1 MPRSWNASLRKATAR
16 QARSTSPESASGLF
30 SPAATSISMHC
41 RGCDWKSEVKSQKE
55 EVRNH
60 GAMNTSEK
68 LETRCVIVGGGPA
81 GMMAGYLLA
90 RAGVPVA
97 VLEKHADFNR
107 DFRGDTIH
115 PSTLELMY
123 ELGLL
128 DEFLKQPHQQVR
140 ELRGVINGQTV
151 PIADF
156 TRLPTRC
163 KFIAFMPQW
172 DFLNFLSTRAKEYPS
187 FQLLMQHEVVDL
199 TFDRQRV
206 TGVRAKIPL
215 GELEIRADLVIGADG
230 RHSIVQARAGLE
242 RQEFGAPID
251 VLWMGISKK
260 PDDPQQSFG
269 FFQYG
274 KLLVL
279 LDRGDYWQCG
289 FVIPKGG
296 FDEIKTRG
304 LEQFQNDIVGFAGFL
319 RDRVA
324 ELDDWSTI
332 KLLTVQINRLRDWCC
347 DGLLCIGDS
356 AHAMSPA
363 GGVGINLAIQDAVA
377 TANLL
382 AAKLRSGPVA
392 LEDLRKVQRRREW
405 PTRLI
410 QRLQVFIHRRITG
423 QASPER
429 SKSKLPFL
437 VRLLQYFPTLRQ
449 IPARFI
455 GLGPR
460 PEHVHS
466 PNL

>member
-1 MPRSWNASLRKATAR
+1 MA
-16 QARSTSPESASGLF
+16 
-30 SPAATSISMHC
+30 
-41 RGCDWKSEVKSQKE
+41 
-55 EVRNH
+55 
-60 GAMNTSEK
+60 EK
-68 LETRCVIVGGGPA
+68 LQTRCLIAGGGPA
-81 GMMAGYLLA
+81 GIMAGYLLA
-90 RAGVPVA
+90 RAGVPVI
-97 VLEKHADFNR
+97 VLEKHADFFR

-128 DEFLKQPHQQVR
+128 DEFLKQPHQEVR
-140 ELRGVINGQTV
+140 ELRGVINDHAV

-172 DFLNFLSTRAKEYPS
+172 DFLNFISTHAKEFPT

-199 TFDRQRV
+199 TFDQQRV
-206 TGVRAKIPL
+206 IGVRTKTPG
-215 GELEIRADLVIGADG
+215 GELEIRADLIIGADG
-230 RHSIVQARAGLE
+230 RHSIVQACAGLE
-242 RQEFGAPID
+242 RQEFGVPID
-251 VLWMGISKK
+251 VLWMRVSKK
-260 PDDPQQSFG
+260 QDDPQQSLG

-289 FVIPKGG
+289 FVIQKGG

-304 LEQFQNDIVGFAGFL
+304 LAHFQNDIVSFAGFL

-324 ELDDWSTI
+324 ELDDWSKI
-332 KLLTVQINRLRDWCC
+332 KLLTVQINRLRDWCR

-382 AAKLRSGPVA
+382 AEKLRGGPVSVD
-392 LEDLRKVQRRREW
+392 ELRKVRARREW
-405 PTRLI
+405 PTSLI
-410 QRLQVFIHRRITG
+410 QRMQVFIHHYVVTG
-423 QASPER
+423 QTSNR
-429 SKSKLPFL
+429 NNSLPFV
-437 VRLLQYFPTLRQ
+437 VRLLKWFPALRQ
-449 IPARFI
+449 LPARFI

-460 PEHVHS
+460 PEHFRS
-466 PNL
+466 PTAVQVSNLSN